1 MYLRGVAGL
10 LLSLL
15 VALSLVSYFVVSRR
29 VEAQHRDAQLINV
42 AGRQRMYSQ
51 RIALL
56 GQQLALATDSGLRDS
71 LRTDLQQA
79 TENMGRAHAQLID
92 AKSALYPPGTA
103 AQDVQDLYFG
113 NSALD
118 DKVKSFLAAATR
130 LQQKPDDQLSRADPD
145 VIVLESAAQGS
156 LLPALDTVV
165 TIDGIHVEDRLTQLS
180 RVSLISMVL
189 SLVVLGVVGLGLLFP
204 LIRRVEKTVTAL
216 EDERNFVQQV
226 MDNLGQG
233 LTITDA
239 RRRYSYV
246 NPAFA
251 RMVGRT
257 PEELIGVAP
266 LDLALPDERPRL
278 LEARARRAAG
288 ETSEENISF
297 QLPQGGVIQTLTVVV
312 PYPTKEGLN
321 GIAVVTDLTE
331 RIQAEQELRQ
341 RDRLYR
347 TVASNFPGGSLLLFD
362 TSLRYTL
369 ADGQGLKAVGLS
381 PEQLEGRTPDEV
393 FSPDIAVQLVADYRR
408 ALLGEVTERE
418 MTAPGRTYQV
428 RTIPLRNGE
437 HSAQDSDSP
446 AEVTGGMSIAQDI
459 TQRREAEQALLRAGA
474 NTEALLEVSRLGQSD
489 LSPEELALRTARV
502 VARAADLD
510 WAGLAIQE
518 GDFVRSEV
526 AWHSDPLRPGMR
538 PFLEQLQSGLH
549 RGQGLIWQVM
559 QDTEAV
565 FIDDYPQQPGA
576 LPLLVG
582 VGIQNVAFLPLP
594 RAGGQNDV
602 MVLIRRLESRPWTG
616 EDRALFEAAARTV
629 QLSLERHDH
638 VQELERAALIDAL
651 TGLGNRRAFE
661 RDLEQELER
670 SRRSGESVGVLM
682 VDLDGLKPI
691 NDQEGHD
698 RGDALLISFAGTLS
712 DCLRGEDRVY
722 RLGGDE
728 YAAILVRA
736 SLSARPT
743 LELRVRRAVHLT
755 RMAGFPAIDA
765 SAGLAFAPSEVQ
777 DAGDLLRRADERMYV
792 QKQEHRQARRARS
805 EP

>member
-1 MYLRGVAGL
+1 
-10 LLSLL
+10 

-29 VEAQHRDAQLINV
+29 VEAQHRDAQLINI

-56 GQQLALATDSGLRDS
+56 GQQLALATDSGQRDS
-71 LRTDLQQA
+71 LRIDLQQA
-79 TENMGRAHAQLID
+79 TEDMGSAHAQLID
-92 AKSALYPPGTA
+92 ANSALYPPGTA

-118 DKVKSFLAAATR
+118 DKVISFLAAATR
-130 LQQKPDDQLSRADPD
+130 LQQKPDRQLSLSDPD
-145 VIVLESAAQGS
+145 LIVLESAAQGS

-165 TIDGIHVEDRLTQLS
+165 TIDGIHVEARLTQLS

-204 LIRRVEKTVTAL
+204 LIRRVDRTVTAL

-226 MDNLGQG
+226 MDNMGQG

-239 RRRYSYV
+239 RRRYRYV

-266 LDLALPDERPRL
+266 LDLALPEERQRL
-278 LEARARRAAG
+278 LAARERRAAG

-297 QLPQGGVIQTLTVVV
+297 QLPEGGVIQTLTVVV
-312 PYPTKEGLN
+312 PYPTNEGLN

-331 RIQAEQELRQ
+331 RIQAEQDLRQ
-341 RDRLYR
+341 RDQQYR
-347 TVASNFPGGSLLLFD
+347 TVARNFPGGALLLFD
-362 TSLRYTL
+362 ASLRYTL
-369 ADGQGLKAVGLS
+369 ADGQGLKEVGLTS
-381 PEQLEGRTPDEV
+381 EQMEGKTPHEV
-393 FSPDIAVQLVADYRR
+393 FSSEVAAHLVADYRQ
-408 ALLGEVTERE
+408 ALLGEVTEYE
-418 MTAPGRTYQV
+418 MTAVGRTYQV
-428 RTIPLRNGE
+428 RTIPLRNGDD
-437 HSAQDSDSP
+437 SARDGETQGG
-446 AEVTGGMSIAQDI
+446 VVGGMSIAQDI
-459 TQRREAEQALLRAGA
+459 TRRREAEQALLRAGA
-474 NTEALLEVSRLGQSD
+474 NTEALLEVSRLGQSS
-489 LSPEELALRTARV
+489 LSPEDLALQTARV
-502 VARAADLD
+502 VGQAADLD
-510 WAGLAIQE
+510 WAGLAIRE
-518 GDFVRSEV
+518 GDFIRTEV
-526 AWHSDPLRPGMR
+526 AWHSDPLRPGMQ
-538 PFLEQLQSGLH
+538 PFLELMQSNFH
-549 RGQGLIWQVM
+549 RGQGLIWKVI
-559 QDTEAV
+559 QDTESL
-565 FIDDYPQQPGA
+565 FIDDYPQQPEA
-576 LPLLVG
+576 LSVLIEAG
-582 VGIQNVAFLPLP
+582 VQNVAYLPLP
-594 RAGGQNDV
+594 RAGGQNY
-602 MVLIRRLESRPWTG
+602 VLMLVRRLERRPWTG

-670 SRRSGESVGVLM
+670 SRRHGESVGVLM

-691 NDQEGHD
+691 NDQEGHE
-698 RGDALLISFAGTLS
+698 RGDALLTSFAGTLS
-712 DCLRGEDRVY
+712 DSLRGEDRVY

-736 SLSARPT
+736 TLSAQST
-743 LELRVRRAVHLT
+743 LETRVRRAVNLT
-755 RMAGFPAIDA
+755 RLAGFPGIDA
-765 SAGLAFAPSEVQ
+765 SAGLAFAPGEVN

-792 QKQEHRQARRARS
+792 QKQEHRQARRARL
-805 EP
+805 EQ